1 MWTCTECRLS
11 VMFSAAD
18 PELDE
23 RGFFFICKGCGHRNP
38 LRRVGPTERGEDDP
52 LCLAQVVDA

>member
-23 RGFFFICKGCGHRNP
+23 RGFLTNCKAAMEIRC
-38 LRRVGPTERGEDDP
+38 T
-52 LCLAQVVDA
+52 A